1 MPCPAHFSAGIGG
14 VAMEEIRRTEE
25 KRKLYRILLHRFNR
39 AFYPLARKSC
49 TDGSRPLDEA
59 FRSFLE
65 KGGLPL
71 SREKKLRDEVIRKYV
86 SFRLALAFRM
96 AVDMLAHSEEA
107 RRRVRSC
114 LDFDVPRSFTT
125 VFERKTEAAALYR
138 TSADKVRAAE
148 AVLGLLGEEVHCD
161 LSPMLDFFR
170 PETEGYEE
178 AVREEILRYGE
189 CFSLVAPD
197 FADMTEAPVP
207 KLLEECFLEEMG
219 SSYGKIICGNAAMAE
234 PLSRLCLAPADSRK
248 RKESYLFLYRYLLFR
263 VYAASYFAACLWE
276 DRGLVSFFRDG
287 ALNSEPLLRCIRGGL
302 AKDFLSAEDL
312 TPGRDLYRAIDGFMS
327 RWKMFD
333 PEEPD
338 RYYRYTPDFLRA
350 VSAGTEAESFGRR
363 AETLFRAL
371 VPGFWDGLS
380 RREKDSLTG
389 ELQMFLNNLSRSLYF
404 SRDMGFRTAAD
415 FVSDVYR
422 PREKRSGGS
431 WMKGLVR
438 FFGRR

>member
-1 MPCPAHFSAGIGG
+1 M
-14 VAMEEIRRTEE
+14 
-25 KRKLYRILLHRFNR
+25 
-39 AFYPLARKSC
+39 
-49 TDGSRPLDEA
+49 
-59 FRSFLE
+59 
-65 KGGLPL
+65 
-71 SREKKLRDEVIRKYV
+71 
-86 SFRLALAFRM
+86 
-96 AVDMLAHSEEA
+96 
-107 RRRVRSC
+107 
-114 LDFDVPRSFTT
+114 
-125 VFERKTEAAALYR
+125 FERKTEAAALYR

-197 FADMTEAPVP
+197 FADLTAAPVP

-234 PLSRLCLAPADSRK
+234 PLSRLCLAPADGRK

-422 PREKRSGGS
+422 PREKRGGGS